1 MARPV
6 DAFSW
11 VHGSPLLV
19 IRKALANGIR
29 MAVHS
34 TYINLLALLQQK
46 KPEHG
51 PKISSQLPASWHTLR
66 YIGITAV
73 CPVPIVGRA
82 TGCHLKADS
91 LTLQSILGLAY
102 DVRSTSYVPEILFF
116 FLLGACPV
124 CLPAYSRPPASAPI
138 PSVFCVFF
146 FPPNGLLHPD

>member
-116 FLLGACPV
+116 FLLFIT
-124 CLPAYSRPPASAPI
+124 LINIIKYI
-138 PSVFCVFF
+138 Y
-146 FPPNGLLHPD
+146 NLL